1 MFKILFRYLISQ
13 PNFLKLHVKNLTEF
27 VLNEIEKSFIS
38 YKKKLILRALSIF
51 FIGSGIL
58 SILLSVLL
66 WGALPQLNPN
76 NSWILI
82 AQPVL
87 LLVIG
92 AILYWISTNKWTESI
107 FRIIVV
113 KTKTETQL
121 FLDSLR
127 K

>member
-92 AILYWISTNKWTESI
+92 AILYWISTNKRTESI

>member
-38 YKKKLILRALSIF
+38 YKNKLILRALSIF

-58 SILLSVLL
+58 
-66 WGALPQLNPN
+66 
-76 NSWILI
+76 
-82 AQPVL
+82 
-87 LLVIG
+87 
-92 AILYWISTNKWTESI
+92 YWISTNKRTESI